1 MLETRMYSLGPCS
14 IQTPSIPQHHCVL
27 FVYLSL
33 LLTVISLCFVLFD
46 LLNCQPSSLIYIY
59 TYIHRN
65 IHTFRGRICV
75 HPTCVQTSVSITLQC
90 AGPKTKKKNGN
101 NSKQIARSYKRLAGF
116 CRRHHHFVFTHT
128 HTHSSMW

>member
-59 TYIHRN
+59 AYIHRN
-65 IHTFRGRICV
+65 IHTFHGRICV
-75 HPTCVQTSVSITLQC
+75 HPTCVQTVSITLQC